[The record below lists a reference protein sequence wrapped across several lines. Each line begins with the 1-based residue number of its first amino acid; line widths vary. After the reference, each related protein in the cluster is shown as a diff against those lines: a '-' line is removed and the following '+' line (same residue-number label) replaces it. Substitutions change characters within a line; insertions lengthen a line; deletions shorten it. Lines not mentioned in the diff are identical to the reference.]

1 MNWSNSNTYT
11 IKASKIGAYLSG
23 IIFSYSPIFS
33 FWSRIHCFLLSSL
46 RRSSPGSLGGK
57 ESTCNVGDPGSIPG
71 LGKIPWRRKG
81 QPSPVFLPV
90 KSYGQR
96 SMVGYSP
103 WCLQRAG
110 HDWVTF
116 AFYSSLLYQV
126 SSVQG
131 ICACSFYSLHI
142 LYLDLH
148 LCSLIQITDQISS
161 LRKCLLW

>member
-11 IKASKIGAYLSG
+11 RKATKIGAYLSG
-23 IIFSYSPIFS
+23 IIFFYSPPFS

-57 ESTCNVGDPGSIPG
+57 ESTCNVGDPGLIPG

-81 QPSPVFLPV
+81 QPSPVFLPG
-90 KSYGQR
+90 KSHGQR

-103 WCLQRAG
+103 WRLQRAG

-116 AFYSSLLYQV
+116 AFFSYLLYQV
-126 SSVQG
+126 SSVQ
-131 ICACSFYSLHI
+131 AFVLALSYSLHI
-142 LYLDLH
+142 LYPDLH
-148 LCSLIQITDQISS
+148 ICSLIQITDQISS
-161 LRKCLLW
+161 LRICLLW

>member
-103 WCLQRAG
+103 WSLLDTASGLHLDKFVQPTKHA
-110 HDWVTF
+110 HTF
-116 AFYSSLLYQV
+116 PASSLCSHNPRT
-126 SSVQG
+126 SSGQG
-131 ICACSFYSLHI
+131 CIHWI
-142 LYLDLH
+142 LSH
-148 LCSLIQITDQISS
+148 
-161 LRKCLLW
+161 